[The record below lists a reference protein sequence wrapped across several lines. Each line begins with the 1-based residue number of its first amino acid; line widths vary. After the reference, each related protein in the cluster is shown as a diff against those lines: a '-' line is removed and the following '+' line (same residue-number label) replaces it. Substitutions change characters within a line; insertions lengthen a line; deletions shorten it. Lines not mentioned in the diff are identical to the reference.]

1 MDTIMIVFG
10 LFICFG
16 VLSGFFSRVSGINMH
31 THTAFNRPSDSYL
44 RNKSHRENEEN
55 EKALSQID
63 AEIVEQAKINVK
75 NSIYAFTLNNVLI
88 EATKLKKLKE
98 EGPLI
103 DRIQKNGQKL
113 LGHLTSKGINK
124 DDLTKLEKLYELK
137 EKGIISNEEFETQKS
152 KLLK

>member
-10 LFICFG
+10 FFICFG
-16 VLSGFFSRVSGINMH
+16 VLSGFFSRVTGIKMH

-44 RNKSHRENEEN
+44 RNKSYKEQEEN
-55 EKALSQID
+55 SKALSQID
-63 AEIVEQAKINVK
+63 PEIVEQAKINVK
-75 NSIYAFTLNNVLI
+75 NSIYAYTLTNILI
-88 EATKLKKLKE
+88 EANKLKKLKE

-103 DRIQKNGQKL
+103 ERIQKKGAKL
-113 LGHLTSKGINK
+113 LEHVTSKGLNK

-137 EKGIISNEEFETQKS
+137 EKGVISNEEFETQKN